1 MSKLQ
6 ILKHNSVQNAY
17 KNKRELGL
25 FIMFF
30 TGRFFENVRI
40 WASEA
45 LKQSEDRLDEV
56 PIEELF
62 GYFALE
68 IATSVK

>member
-1 MSKLQ
+1 
-6 ILKHNSVQNAY
+6 
-17 KNKRELGL
+17 
-25 FIMFF
+25 MFF